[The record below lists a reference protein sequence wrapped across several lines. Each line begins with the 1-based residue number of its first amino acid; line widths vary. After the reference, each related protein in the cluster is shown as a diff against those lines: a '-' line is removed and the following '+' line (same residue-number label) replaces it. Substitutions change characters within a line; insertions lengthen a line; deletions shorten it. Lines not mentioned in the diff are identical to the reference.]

1 MNTESNLQDDT
12 IDLKELF
19 FTLIAQWKLI
29 TLCTFF
35 TFICAILYLRS
46 SDAIYQTD
54 ALVQIKSNSTS
65 PLANLSSEMAA
76 MASFAGLG
84 GAGGNST
91 QSEIELLKSRAI
103 FGQAIQNLNL
113 DVSIHPQENILHKV
127 FYNDESSLDYNQ
139 KGIIFSSN
147 TNNNQLKF
155 TQFIT
160 PKEYENKTLVLKI
173 NNDQYSIFDEKT
185 NNLLIKG
192 ELNHI
197 LNHTGWK
204 INISG
209 SVVSEQIFN
218 IQKHSLPAAMSK
230 VLNDFNVEEK
240 GKGTGI
246 LELTYQGINKTNI
259 PEVLNTVLNIY
270 KAQDIDRSVVDKNQQ
285 VAFLEKQL
293 PELKNDLDN
302 SERQFNQFREKFGT
316 IDVKEE
322 SELYLKQ
329 SMELETQKILLQQK
343 QAELSAQYTSEHPA
357 MQAIGAQLATIS
369 SKITEINGKVKKLP
383 EIQRLYLQYYRD
395 VEIKNKLY
403 TNLLGTYQTLNVAK
417 AGELGKVDIIDF
429 AVEPVKPIKPRKLI
443 VLIASILVGGFIG
456 VFIALLRNLMN
467 TGIRNLSLIVR
478 EHDIK
483 NFGEIS
489 QSDQLNSKS
498 KNYLPTLAINHPTE
512 KIVEQIRQAA
522 NAIYSTTQLKQK
534 PIFQIIGTSKNI
546 GTTTLAANISIVL
559 AQLNLK
565 VVLVDT
571 NLRNGHLHE
580 YFNINNQAGL
590 SDYLESKVESN
601 TIIVPTQQINLDIII
616 CGNKVP
622 NPISTLSNDKLT
634 TLLETLTQ
642 KYDLVILNSSPIID
656 FSDSVILAKH
666 IDTHVLVSHS
676 SLTTTNELEKA
687 LEYFKNSG
695 FKFDGVILNGVPK
708 IPFLV

>member
-29 TLCTFF
+29 ILCTFF

-173 NNDQYSIFDEKT
+173 NNDQYSIFDEET

>member
-29 TLCTFF
+29 ILCTFF

-65 PLANLSSEMAA
+65 PLAKLSSEMAA

-113 DVSIHPQENILHKV
+113 DLSIHPQENILHKV

-173 NNDQYSIFDEKT
+173 NNDQYSIFDEET

-270 KAQDIDRSVVDKNQQ
+270 KAQDIDRSVADKNQQ

>member
-29 TLCTFF
+29 ILCTFF

-113 DVSIHPQENILHKV
+113 DLSIHPQENILHKV

-173 NNDQYSIFDEKT
+173 NNDQYSIFDEET

>member
-29 TLCTFF
+29 ILCTFF

-113 DVSIHPQENILHKV
+113 DLSIHPQENILHKV